1 MQVLRQAGLRLPFL
15 LSRDQTV
22 QKILRALAEHEL
34 RTWWCRVLF
43 SMSDQSSLVLWQSK

>member
-34 RTWWCRVLF
+34 RTWWCRVLDRK
-43 SMSDQSSLVLWQSK
+43 SVV

>member
-34 RTWWCRVLF
+34 RDRKSV
-43 SMSDQSSLVLWQSK
+43 V